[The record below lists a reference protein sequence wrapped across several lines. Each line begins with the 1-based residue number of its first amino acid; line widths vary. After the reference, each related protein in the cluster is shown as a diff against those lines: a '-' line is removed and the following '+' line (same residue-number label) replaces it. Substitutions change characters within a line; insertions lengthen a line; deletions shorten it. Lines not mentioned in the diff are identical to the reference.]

1 MTHVCV
7 CVCTQMWMS
16 VKIRCSVPDRS
27 VWTLRD
33 RIAVCHADLDLA
45 LKTERVSG
53 KYNTSGLK
61 FNHEWTIIIVKPGH
75 ALYNKQMIKNKI
87 NSKGKN
93 THTKLKILAIIKNL
107 KLNTTKPV
115 LSSKVANI
123 CSNSQNYI
131 MWVKVI
137 DFSFMSKIIRILSK
151 DHVPW
156 RYFVNILP

>member
-1 MTHVCV
+1 
-7 CVCTQMWMS
+7 
-16 VKIRCSVPDRS
+16 
-27 VWTLRD
+27 
-33 RIAVCHADLDLA
+33 
-45 LKTERVSG
+45 
-53 KYNTSGLK
+53 
-61 FNHEWTIIIVKPGH
+61 
-75 ALYNKQMIKNKI
+75 MIKIKKK
-87 NSKGKN
+87 SKGKN

-151 DHVPW
+151 DHVP
-156 RYFVNILP
+156 